1 MNNYS
6 VSHPQTVTPRCI
18 QLSGGYTCLACSSS
32 LQCREGRGQA
42 GGPQAAPRLCA
53 ESAPG
58 RHYTAVGPGGRRR
71 EFRRGSRRRTSRGGG
86 QPATKRALFFFPP
99 PGAGTNGLAAAEV
112 ISQAKPGVRL
122 RMGPQGQEPPLG
134 PRVGRSQLEH
144 PGRWLLVLGLS
155 FRSVQLV
162 KSSPSW
168 PPLGLPVGLEI

>member
-1 MNNYS
+1 MATPAW
-6 VSHPQTVTPRCI
+6 HPAPAFSAET
-18 QLSGGYTCLACSSS
+18 
-32 LQCREGRGQA
+32 A
-42 GGPQAAPRLCA
+42 GARQAARRRPRGCVQSLRL
-53 ESAPG
+53 EDITRLSA
-58 RHYTAVGPGGRRR
+58 GGRRR
-71 EFRRGSRRRTSRGGG
+71 EFRRGSRRRPRRGGG

-122 RMGPQGQEPPLG
+122 RMGPQGQEPSLG

-162 KSSPSW
+162 KSSPSC

>member
-1 MNNYS
+1 MNNFS
-6 VSHPQTVTPRCI
+6 VSHPKPVTPRCI
-18 QLSGGYTCLACSSS
+18 QLSGGYTCLASSSS
-32 LQCREGRGQA
+32 LQRRHGRGQA
-42 GGPQAAPRLCA
+42 GGPAAVCRVCA
-53 ESAPG
+53 WKTLHGCRPGASLGVPEEVPEAAAPG
-58 RHYTAVGPGGRRR
+58 R
-71 EFRRGSRRRTSRGGG
+71 G

-122 RMGPQGQEPPLG
+122 GGAPRARAFMG

-162 KSSPSW
+162 KSCLSCA
-168 PPLGLPVGLEI
+168 PLGLPVGLEI